1 MKTAVNSRGI
11 LGEHEK
17 KHGNHDP
24 LKLREDVV
32 NCLYKT
38 IVSGGKE
45 LNEKI
50 KISKDQGLTFRQV
63 IANDLG
69 ICMSFYRHTER

>member
-1 MKTAVNSRGI
+1 MLLVFGQSRGI

-17 KHGNHDP
+17 KHGNH
-24 LKLREDVV
+24 EDVV

-38 IVSGGKE
+38 IISGGKE

-50 KISKDQGLTFRQV
+50 KISMDQGLTFRQV
-63 IANDLG
+63 IANYLG